1 MRGRTS
7 ALLAGE
13 LQDIWQNTKISLPD
27 LPAGGLLC
35 RITNLDGMPCRFY
48 SDDDEEFYD
57 CSSSRRS
64 SSADVS
70 DAMVGL
76 KTASGSSDRSQ
87 DGKARIQGDTDWI
100 E

>member
-1 MRGRTS
+1 
-7 ALLAGE
+7 
-13 LQDIWQNTKISLPD
+13 
-27 LPAGGLLC
+27 
-35 RITNLDGMPCRFY
+35 MPRRFY

-64 SSADVS
+64 SSADVA
-70 DAMVGL
+70 DAMAGL
-76 KTASGSSDRSQ
+76 KTASGSSERSQ